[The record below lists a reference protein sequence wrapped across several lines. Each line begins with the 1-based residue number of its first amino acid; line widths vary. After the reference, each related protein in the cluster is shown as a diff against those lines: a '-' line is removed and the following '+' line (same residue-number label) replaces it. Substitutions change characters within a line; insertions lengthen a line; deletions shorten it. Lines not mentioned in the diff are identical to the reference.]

1 MTGSTSAATPDA
13 SQVHARRARIL
24 MAGRGDALT
33 PHLTRALTDR
43 YDMVGGVD
51 AELSQLQRL
60 LVAAST
66 FRPSRT
72 AWVERF
78 YKSELAV
85 WLRSRQAS
93 RAVATRGQGFDV
105 VFQIHALF
113 RVDDPRTVI
122 YVDCTHQ
129 QAAEQWPGWNP
140 LGPAALERWYERER
154 RQYRAAAH
162 LFAFS
167 QETQASLVHH
177 YGVPPERV
185 SAVGAGA
192 NFDDLPALAGERAP
206 NAPPTVLFVGN
217 DFIRKGG
224 PRLLEAFRLV
234 RETVPEARLRI
245 VGTPHPISPQPGVE
259 VLGRVAGRER
269 MSQLYVE
276 ADVFC
281 LPSVFDPFAL
291 VMLEAMAH
299 GVPCVATPTCGVPEI
314 VVDGETGIMVPKE
327 ADAVQPLAAALVELL
342 TDPQRAAEMGAAG
355 RRRVEQQFLWTHVV
369 ERMSPVLDRMST
381 QTPGPHPP
389 RTAFN
394 PSEGKAHD

>member
-1 MTGSTSAATPDA
+1 MTGSTDAATPDT
-13 SQVHARRARIL
+13 SQVEATRARIFT
-24 MAGRGDALT
+24 AGRGDALT
-33 PHLTRALTDR
+33 PHLTRALRDR
-43 YDMVGGVD
+43 YDLVGGVD
-51 AELSQLQRL
+51 AELSQIQRL

-85 WLRSRQAS
+85 SLRSRQAT
-93 RAVATRGQGFDV
+93 RAVATREQDFDV

-113 RVDDPRTVI
+113 AVEDPRTVI

-129 QAAEQWPGWNP
+129 QSAEQWPSWNP

-167 QETQASLVHH
+167 HETQASLVDH

-192 NFDDLPALAGERAP
+192 NFDVLPVLVGERAP
-206 NAPPTVLFVGN
+206 DAPPTVLFVGN

-234 RETVPEARLRI
+234 RETVPDARLRI
-245 VGTPHPISPQPGVE
+245 VGTPHPIAPQPGVE

-269 MSQLYVE
+269 MSQLYAE

-314 VVDGETGIMVPKE
+314 VVDGETGLMVSQD
-327 ADAVQPLAAALVELL
+327 ADAVRPLAAALVGLL

-355 RRRVEQQFLWTHVV
+355 RRRVEQRFLWTHVV

-381 QTPGPHPP
+381 QTPGPIRPEQ
-389 RTAFN
+389 RSTVRRE
-394 PSEGKAHD
+394 ST

>member
-1 MTGSTSAATPDA
+1 MTGSTDTATSDT
-13 SQVHARRARIL
+13 SQAGATRARIFT
-24 MAGRGDALT
+24 AGRGDALT
-33 PHLTRALTDR
+33 PHLTRALSDR
-43 YDMVGGVD
+43 YDVVGGVD
-51 AELSQLQRL
+51 AELSQIQRL

-85 WLRSRQAS
+85 SLRSRQAT
-93 RAVATRGQGFDV
+93 RAVATHEQDFDV

-113 RVDDPRTVI
+113 AVEDPRTVI

-129 QAAEQWPGWNP
+129 QSAEQWPSWNP
-140 LGPAALERWYERER
+140 LGPAALARWYERER

-162 LFAFS
+162 LFTFS
-167 QETQASLVHH
+167 EETREVLVHH

-185 SAVGAGA
+185 SVVGAGL
-192 NFDDLPALAGERAP
+192 NFDELPELGGGREAD
-206 NAPPTVLFVGN
+206 APPTVLFVGN

-234 RETVPEARLRI
+234 RETVPDARLRI
-245 VGTPHPISPQPGVE
+245 AGTPHPIAPQPGVE

-269 MSQLYVE
+269 MSQLYAE

-281 LPSVFDPFAL
+281 MPSVFDPFGL
-291 VMLEAMAH
+291 VLLEAMAH

-314 VVDGETGIMVPKE
+314 VVDGETGLMVPQD

-355 RRRVEQQFLWTHVV
+355 RRRVEQRFLWTHVV

-389 RTAFN
+389 RAAFN